1 MINKIKIINNELV
14 VSLIMSPE
22 EFEKENNF
30 GKNDFIKLEKY
41 DKNKILDF
49 DKSNKSKYVILDF
62 INNKFQKKDV
72 ENFSNIEIKN
82 NYRILF
88 LKHEDLNKNFDYLM
102 NETLVLLI
110 DKNINLDN
118 I

>member
-1 MINKIKIINNELV
+1 MINKIKTINNELI
-14 VSLIMSPE
+14 VSLIISPE
-22 EFEKENNF
+22 EFEKENNIDE
-30 GKNDFIKLEKY
+30 NDFIKLNKY
-41 DKNKILDF
+41 NKSKILDF

-62 INNKFQKKDV
+62 INNKFQKKEIED
-72 ENFSNIEIKN
+72 FSNIEIQN
-82 NYRILF
+82 NYRVLF
-88 LKHEDLNKNFDYLM
+88 IKHEDLNKNFDYLM